1 MKHLAGGK
9 FNLKMVT
16 VRDDADA
23 ERKEILTGAAAL
35 DEYDQHM
42 DSNSSANPRL
52 YCKCLRQPKKWKEVS
67 VGWK

>member
-1 MKHLAGGK
+1 MK
-9 FNLKMVT
+9 
-16 VRDDADA
+16 DDADV
-23 ERKEILTGAAAL
+23 ERKEVLTVAAAL

-42 DSNSSANPRL
+42 DPNSSADPRI